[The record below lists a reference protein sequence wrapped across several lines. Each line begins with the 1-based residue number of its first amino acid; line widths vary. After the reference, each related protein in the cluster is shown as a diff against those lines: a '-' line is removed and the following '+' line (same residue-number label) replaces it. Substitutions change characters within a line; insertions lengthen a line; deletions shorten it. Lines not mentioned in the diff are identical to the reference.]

1 MTTAPKRT
9 GRPSKNPTE
18 QTFKNNAIHALLI
31 GKLPAPYVRMEP
43 NGNQSILDTLRLA
56 RALGVSRYTVYRFL
70 NEEKLSV
77 RIANKLISLSREEG
91 HTTPILESDL
101 LPFVMRL

>member
-1 MTTAPKRT
+1 MTTTPKRT

-70 NEEKLSV
+70 NEEKLSKKMAAGLV
-77 RIANKLISLSREEG
+77 QISDGS
-91 HTTPILESDL
+91 LEQSDV
-101 LPFVMRL
+101 LPYLMRL

>member
-70 NEEKLSV
+70 NEEKLSKKTAAGLV
-77 RIANKLISLSREEG
+77 QISYGS
-91 HTTPILESDL
+91 LEQSDV
-101 LPFVMRL
+101 LPYLMRL

>member
-1 MTTAPKRT
+1 MTTTPKRT

-56 RALGVSRYTVYRFL
+56 RALGVNRYTVYRFL
-70 NEEKLSV
+70 NEEKLSKKMAAGLV
-77 RIANKLISLSREEG
+77 RISDGSLEQ
-91 HTTPILESDL
+91 SDV
-101 LPFVMRL
+101 LPYLMRL

>member
-43 NGNQSILDTLRLA
+43 NGNKSILDTLRLA

-70 NEEKLSV
+70 NDEKLSKKTAAGLV
-77 RIANKLISLSREEG
+77 RI
-91 HTTPILESDL
+91 SDGAIEQSDV
-101 LPFVMRL
+101 LPYLMRL

>member
-1 MTTAPKRT
+1 MTTTPNRT

-70 NEEKLSV
+70 NEEKLSKKTAAGLV
-77 RIANKLISLSREEG
+77 QISDGSLEQSD
-91 HTTPILESDL
+91 ILPYL
-101 LPFVMRL
+101 MRL

>member
-1 MTTAPKRT
+1 MTTTPKRT

-70 NEEKLSV
+70 NEEKLSKKMAARLV
-77 RIANKLISLSREEG
+77 RISDGSLEQ
-91 HTTPILESDL
+91 SDV
-101 LPFVMRL
+101 LPYLMRL

>member
-1 MTTAPKRT
+1 MNTTTKRT
-9 GRPSKNPTE
+9 GRPSKNPTD

-70 NEEKLSV
+70 NDEKLSKKTAAGLV
-77 RIANKLISLSREEG
+77 RISDGA
-91 HTTPILESDL
+91 LEQSDV
-101 LPFVMRL
+101 LPYLMRL

>member
-1 MTTAPKRT
+1 MNTITKHT
-9 GRPSKNPTE
+9 GRPSKNPTD

-43 NGNQSILDTLRLA
+43 NGNQRILDTLRLA

-70 NEEKLSV
+70 NDEKLSKKTAAGLV
-77 RIANKLISLSREEG
+77 RISDGA
-91 HTTPILESDL
+91 LEQIDV
-101 LPFVMRL
+101 LPYLMRL

>member
-1 MTTAPKRT
+1 MTTTPKRT

-70 NEEKLSV
+70 NEEKLSMKTAAGLV
-77 RIANKLISLSREEG
+77 QISDGS
-91 HTTPILESDL
+91 LEQSDV
-101 LPFVMRL
+101 LPYLMRL

>member
-43 NGNQSILDTLRLA
+43 NGNQSILDTLSLA
-56 RALGVSRYTVYRFL
+56 RALEVSRYTVYRFL
-70 NEEKLSV
+70 NDEKLSKKTAAGLV
-77 RIANKLISLSREEG
+77 QISDGS
-91 HTTPILESDL
+91 LEQSDV
-101 LPFVMRL
+101 LPYLMRL

>member
-70 NEEKLSV
+70 NDEKLSKKTAAGLV
-77 RIANKLISLSREEG
+77 RISAGEIEQN
-91 HTTPILESDL
+91 DV
-101 LPFVMRL
+101 LPYLMRL

>member
-1 MTTAPKRT
+1 MTATPKRT

-70 NEEKLSV
+70 NEEKLSKKTAAGLV
-77 RIANKLISLSREEG
+77 QISDGS
-91 HTTPILESDL
+91 LEQSDV
-101 LPFVMRL
+101 LPYLMRL

>member
-56 RALGVSRYTVYRFL
+56 RALGVSRYTHYRFL
-70 NEEKLSV
+70 NEEKLSKKTAAGLV
-77 RIANKLISLSREEG
+77 QISDGS
-91 HTTPILESDL
+91 LEQSDV
-101 LPFVMRL
+101 LPYLMRL

>member
-1 MTTAPKRT
+1 MTTAPKRS

-18 QTFKNNAIHALLI
+18 HTFKNNAIHALLI

-43 NGNQSILDTLRLA
+43 NGNQSILDTLCLA

-70 NEEKLSV
+70 NDEKLSKKMAAGLV
-77 RIANKLISLSREEG
+77 RISDGSLEQ
-91 HTTPILESDL
+91 SDV
-101 LPFVMRL
+101 LPYLMRL

>member
-1 MTTAPKRT
+1 MTTTPKRT

-70 NEEKLSV
+70 NEEKLSKKTAAGLV
-77 RIANKLISLSREEG
+77 RISAGSLEQ
-91 HTTPILESDL
+91 SDV
-101 LPFVMRL
+101 LPYLMSL